1 MLIKNLIDDYI
12 SSKNINEK
20 QNILSQI
27 QKWVD
32 VEKSELAEFD
42 KVIRCN
48 KCNKEFNIS
57 LSNTKE
63 IYHQQ
68 RVCTYF
74 DPLDIIGSEFAIATY
89 RIKYAICPHCNEDT
103 EYKRITIKT
112 EDD

>member
-32 VEKSELAEFD
+32 DEKSELEEFD
-42 KVIRCN
+42 RMIRCN
-48 KCNKEFNIS
+48 KCNKEFKIS
-57 LSNTKE
+57 LENTNE
-63 IYHQQ
+63 AYRQQ
-68 RVCTYF
+68 RICKYF

-89 RIKYAICPHCNEDT
+89 RIKYAICPHCNEYT

-112 EDD
+112 EDE